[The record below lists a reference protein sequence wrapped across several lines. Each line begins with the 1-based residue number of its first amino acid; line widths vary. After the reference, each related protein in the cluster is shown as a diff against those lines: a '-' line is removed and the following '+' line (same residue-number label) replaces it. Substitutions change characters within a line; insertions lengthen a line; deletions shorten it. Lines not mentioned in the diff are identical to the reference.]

1 MTLERLQ
8 ELFARFASLRITVAG
23 DLFLDRWSE
32 IDPSLNEPSVET
44 GITAYQVVKKRSASG
59 AAGTVINNLSAMGV
73 GTIRCVSLVG
83 EDGDGWEMLQL
94 LQKRGVDVSGVIASS
109 RVVTP
114 SYVKPLFLFL
124 YEKFFHLVD
133 HLLAP
138 NILSH
143 I

>member
-44 GITAYQVVKKRSASG
+44 GITAYQVVKKRSAAG